1 MLNHINK
8 GRLSLNRF
16 VELTSSNPARLFGIK
31 NKGSIEVGND
41 ADFTIIDM
49 QKEQTIEDSWINS
62 KCGWTPYNGM
72 KVKGW
77 PIMTVIR
84 GEIVMREGEVTEPI
98 GKPMNFY
105 R

>member
-1 MLNHINK
+1 MVL
-8 GRLSLNRF
+8 R
-16 VELTSSNPARLFGIK
+16 
-31 NKGSIEVGND
+31 KGSIEVGND

-77 PIMTVIR
+77 PIMTIIR